1 MKEYIFLYKNV
12 KWTLSAL
19 DVTTGWM
26 NGVFSGKV
34 FKMHQLSSSMCLR
47 PASDDELVSYSLNKI
62 PYINKINSCISYELK
77 CMYRSHIH

>member
-1 MKEYIFLYKNV
+1 MNFISLG
-12 KWTLSAL
+12 L

-26 NGVFSGKV
+26 NGFCSGKV

-47 PASDDELVSYSLNKI
+47 PTSDDELVSYSLNKI
-62 PYINKINSCISYELK
+62 PLINKINSCILYELK